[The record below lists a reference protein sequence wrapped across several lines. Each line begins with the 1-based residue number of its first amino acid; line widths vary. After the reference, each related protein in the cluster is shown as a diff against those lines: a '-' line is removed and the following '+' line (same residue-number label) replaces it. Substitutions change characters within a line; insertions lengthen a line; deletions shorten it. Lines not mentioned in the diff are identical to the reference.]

1 MSLFIEKYYGK
12 LNKFYYF
19 LKLYRL
25 IFEKYHFSL
34 YISFVQNGVQGI
46 ALSPATRHEAKSPVG
61 HYDHSISIF
70 LLFSPTKND
79 LHDFSNHPR

>member
-19 LKLYRL
+19 LKLYKINLR
-25 IFEKYHFSL
+25 K
-34 YISFVQNGVQGI
+34 ISFFSIYLVRLERSDI
-46 ALSPATRHEAKSPVG
+46 ALSPATRLEAKSPVG

-79 LHDFSNHPR
+79 LRDFSNHPR